1 VKLTIKRKIVAAA
14 GLALMVQ
21 TASAQTFQLTSDG
34 YFNAG
39 GTDVMAFSDF
49 YPEGHQGGVCVI
61 MNGRRVATNGDLRL
75 EATPGQWQPV
85 PKQLNRTVI
94 PPTESDRAGRIVT
107 TLCYPDSSRHLT
119 GFNPMVYP
127 DWHVNYTV
135 TVQPKDRGI
144 FVTVDLD
151 TPVPDFLLGKVGFNL
166 EFYPGDLFGK
176 PWMMEG
182 ARNADGTSITQTGIY
197 PQQPN
202 SPLLSLPTNRGHDGN
217 YFAGRGQ
224 KADLAQLDGLNV
236 PSAANHPYSPLR
248 ADDIIAAPYA
258 VGRKFTSRPDD
269 YLSRLTVES
278 YTGDLK
284 LYDGRMNHNNGWFV
298 LRSEIAKGATKNAV
312 CWFITPAVHQSW
324 YAPTVIQTS
333 QVGYLPH
340 QPKRIVIEDDRR
352 DSVRSQAP
360 LQRDN
365 GVELLRIEA
374 DGAHLVRFVKPA
386 VWGNFLRYRYSTAD
400 FSDVT
405 EPGLYQV
412 RYGQVKSTVFR
423 IADDVYE
430 RGVWQPVIEYF
441 LPVQMCHMRVSEKYR
456 IWHDACHMDDA
467 LMARVGNHI
476 DGYDQRPGL
485 SRYKEGDRVPGV
497 NVGGWHDAGD
507 FDLRVESQA
516 GEAYILALAY
526 EQFRPDIDVTSIDQQ
541 RHLVEIHQPDG
552 KNDILQQVENGAL
565 TVVRSYQALGRLYRG
580 IICSTLRQ
588 YAMLGDAA
596 AMTDG
601 QHNGDDRWIFTEDNP
616 VRALSTAAQLAGAAR
631 VLRGFNDAL
640 SQECLD
646 IATTLYLQSSTDGRM
661 AGAKLQTAVELYLA
675 TGQQPYLDFI
685 LGQQELITRSI
696 ARNGWFTARIAKQLE
711 TKNDKQ
717 AKTFVKAFRA
727 ALAGYKA
734 QLDRQTAETP
744 YGVPYRPSIWGAGW
758 DIQRFGF
765 EYYFLTDAYPDI
777 FPKATVYNA
786 LNFILG
792 CHPGSNS
799 ASFASGVGARSAT
812 VAYGLNR
819 ADWSYIPG
827 GVVSGTALIRPDFP
841 ELLEF
846 PFLWQQTEYVL
857 GGGSS
862 HYMFLVLA
870 ANKNKSLVL
879 AANKNKSGQ

>member
-1 VKLTIKRKIVAAA
+1 MNKFFSWVFA
-14 GLALMVQ
+14 LALICGSTIL
-21 TASAQTFQLTSDG
+21 TAKMSAQTFLLNSDG

-61 MNGRRVATNGDLRL
+61 MNGQRIATNGDIRL

-85 PKQLNRTVI
+85 PKQLSRRV
-94 PPTESDRAGRIVT
+94 DGGKIVT
-107 TLCYPDSSRHLT
+107 TLCYPDSSRHMT

-127 DWHVNYTV
+127 EWHVNYTV
-135 TVQPKDRGI
+135 TVEPQGKSI
-144 FVTVDLD
+144 LVTVDLD
-151 TPVPDFLLGKVGFNL
+151 KPVPDFLLGKAGFNL
-166 EFYPGDLFGK
+166 EFFPGELFGK
-176 PWMMEG
+176 PWLMD
-182 ARNADGTSITQTGIY
+182 NYSGIY

-202 SPLLSLPTNRGHDGN
+202 TPLLQVPTNRGHDGD

-224 KADLAQLDGLNV
+224 KADLAQLDGTG
-236 PSAANHPYSPLR
+236 YSPLR

-269 YLSRLTVES
+269 RSQRLTVES
-278 YTGDLK
+278 LTGDLK

-298 LRSEIAKGATKNAV
+298 LRSEIAPGTTKGAV
-312 CWFITPAVHQSW
+312 RWLITPVVDETWRYPA
-324 YAPTVIQTS
+324 VIQTS
-333 QVGYLPH
+333 QVGYLPQ
-340 QPKRIVIEDDRR
+340 QPKRIVIETDKRETTVGD
-352 DSVRSQAP
+352 VQ
-360 LQRDN
+360 
-365 GVELLRIEA
+365 
-374 DGAHLVRFVKPA
+374 LVRIGADSETVVRETPA
-386 VWGNFLRYRYSTAD
+386 KVWGQFLRYRYLTAD

-412 RYGQVKSTVFR
+412 RYGNSQSSVFR
-423 IADDVYE
+423 IADNVYE
-430 RGVWQPVIEYF
+430 RGIWQPVIEYF
-441 LPVQMCHMRVSEKYR
+441 LPVQMCHMRVAEKYR

-467 LMARVGNHI
+467 LMAHVGNHI

-485 SRYKEGDRVPGV
+485 SKYKEGEQVPGV
-497 NVGGWHDAGD
+497 NIGGWHDAGD

-526 EQFRPDIDVTSIDQQ
+526 EQFHPDIDVTAIDQN
-541 RHLVEIHQPDG
+541 RHRVEIHEPDG

-580 IICSTLRQ
+580 IICNSLRQ

-601 QHNGDDRWIFTEDNP
+601 VIGNDDDRWIFTEDNP
-616 VRALSTAAQLAGAAR
+616 MRAISTAAQLAGAAR
-631 VLRGFNDAL
+631 TLRGFNDPLA
-640 SQECLD
+640 QECLD
-646 IATTLYLQSSTDGRM
+646 IAAELYHKTNLAPFMTGI
-661 AGAKLQTAVELYLA
+661 KLQAAVELYLT
-675 TGQQPYLDFI
+675 TGEAEYLDFI
-685 LGQQELITRSI
+685 LAQQDAIVKNI
-696 ARNGWFTARIAKQLE
+696 ARTGWFTARIAKQLE
-711 TKNDKQ
+711 TKKDKRSRQ
-717 AKTFVKAFRA
+717 FVKAFRT
-727 ALAGYKA
+727 ALADYKA
-734 QLDRQTAETP
+734 SLDQKASETP

-765 EYYFLTDAYPDI
+765 EYYFLTNAYPDI
-777 FPKATVYNA
+777 FPKETVYNA
-786 LNFILG
+786 LNFVLG
-792 CHPGSNS
+792 CHPGSNT

-862 HYMFLVLA
+862 NYMFLVLA
-870 ANKNKSLVL
+870 AQ
-879 AANKNKSGQ
+879 AETY

>member
-1 VKLTIKRKIVAAA
+1 MQTKKVLNSEHQLFCMKQRFGMMRHIITVI
-14 GLALMVQ
+14 ALSTVVTVQ
-21 TASAQTFQLTSDG
+21 AQTFRLNTDG

-61 MNGRRVATNGDLRL
+61 MNGLRIATNGDIRL

-85 PKQLNRTVI
+85 PKQLSRKAEGN
-94 PPTESDRAGRIVT
+94 RIVT

-135 TVQPKDRGI
+135 SVEPQGRGI
-144 FVTVDLD
+144 LVTVDLD

-166 EFYPGDLFGK
+166 EFFPGYLFGK
-176 PWMMEG
+176 PWVM
-182 ARNADGTSITQTGIY
+182 DQQSGIY

-202 SPLLSLPTNRGHDGN
+202 SPLLQVPTNRGHDGN
-217 YFAGRGQ
+217 YFAGRGL
-224 KADLAQLDGLNV
+224 KADLTQLDGKG
-236 PSAANHPYSPLR
+236 YSPLR
-248 ADDIIAAPYA
+248 ADDIISAPYA
-258 VGRKFTSRPDD
+258 VGNRFTSRPDD
-269 YLSRLTVES
+269 RSQKLTVES
-278 YTGDLK
+278 LTGQLK

-298 LRSEIAKGATKNAV
+298 LRSEIAKGATKGAV
-312 CWFITPAVHQSW
+312 RWLITPEVDSQW
-324 YAPTVIQTS
+324 RYQPVIQTS
-333 QVGYLPH
+333 QIGY
-340 QPKRIVIEDDRR
+340 QPRQQKHIVIETDRR
-352 DSVRSQAP
+352 DDTIEP
-360 LQRDN
+360 LQ
-365 GVELLRIEA
+365 VVRIDA
-374 DGAHLVRFVKPA
+374 DGETVVRTVEPK
-386 VWGNFLRYRYSTAD
+386 VWGDFLRYRYLTAD
-400 FSDVT
+400 LSDVA
-405 EPGLYQV
+405 EAGLYQL
-412 RYGQVKSTVFR
+412 RYASAQSSVFR
-423 IADDVYE
+423 IADDIYD
-430 RGVWQPVIEYF
+430 RGVWQPVVEYF

-456 IWHDACHMDDA
+456 VWHDACHMDDA

-476 DGYDQRPGL
+476 DGYVQQPGL
-485 SRYKEGDRVPGV
+485 SNYKEGERVPEV

-516 GEAYILALAY
+516 GEAYILALTY
-526 EQFRPDIDVTSIDQQ
+526 EQFHPDIDVTAIDQQ
-541 RHLVEIHQPDG
+541 RHRVEIHEPDG
-552 KNDILQQVENGAL
+552 KNDILQQVENGVL

-580 IICSTLRQ
+580 IICNSLRQ

-601 QHNGDDRWIFTEDNP
+601 VAGNSDDRWIFTEDNP
-616 VRALSTAAQLAGAAR
+616 MRALSTAAQLAGAAR
-631 VLRGFNDAL
+631 VLRGFNDVL
-640 SQECLD
+640 SAECLD
-646 IATTLYLQSSTDGRM
+646 IAQKLYQDTE
-661 AGAKLQTAVELYLA
+661 AGGFLTGVKLQAAVELYLT
-675 TGQQPYLDFI
+675 TGEQAYLDFI
-685 LGQQELITRSI
+685 LGQQQLVTNNI
-696 ARNGWFTARIAKQLE
+696 ARTCWFTARIAKLLE
-711 TKNDKQ
+711 TKKDKRSRQ
-717 AKTFVKAFRA
+717 FVEAFRA
-727 ALAGYKA
+727 ALVGYKS
-734 QLDRQTAETP
+734 QLDKQSAETP

-765 EYYFLTDAYPDI
+765 EYYFLTSAYPEVFSKSTI
-777 FPKATVYNA
+777 YNA
-786 LNFILG
+786 LDFILG
-792 CHPGSNS
+792 CHPGSNT

-870 ANKNKSLVL
+870 ARD
-879 AANKNKSGQ
+879 

>member
-1 VKLTIKRKIVAAA
+1 MNRRDFIKF
-14 GLALMVQ
+14 ALLSLSMV
-21 TASAQTFQLTSDG
+21 TAHGWAQTFQLNSDG

-61 MNGRRVATNGDLRL
+61 MNGHRIATNGDIRL

-85 PKQLNRTVI
+85 PKQLSRRVVTQ
-94 PPTESDRAGRIVT
+94 DGGGRIVT

-127 DWHVNYTV
+127 NWHVNYTV
-135 TVQPKDRGI
+135 TVEPQGKGI
-144 FVTVDLD
+144 LVTVDLD
-151 TPVPDFLLGKVGFNL
+151 NPVPDFLLGKAGFNL
-166 EFYPGDLFGK
+166 EFFPGELFGK
-176 PWMMEG
+176 PWLMDDQSG
-182 ARNADGTSITQTGIY
+182 LY

-202 SPLLSLPTNRGHDGN
+202 APLLQVPTNRGHDGD
-217 YFAGRGQ
+217 YFAGHGQ
-224 KADLAQLDGLNV
+224 RADLAQLDGLRDGLYDGPFV
-236 PSAANHPYSPLR
+236 SDGFAVGAPYSPVGAPYSPLR

-258 VGRKFTSRPDD
+258 VGRTFTSRPEDRS
-269 YLSRLTVES
+269 YRLTVES
-278 YTGDLK
+278 LTGDLK

-298 LRSEIAKGATKNAV
+298 LRSEIAPGATKGAV
-312 CWFITPAVHQSW
+312 RWLITPAVDETW
-324 YAPTVIQTS
+324 RYPAVIQTS
-333 QVGYLPH
+333 QVGYLPQ
-340 QPKRIVIEDDRR
+340 QPKHIVIETDKRET
-352 DSVRSQAP
+352 SVGNVQ
-360 LQRDN
+360 L
-365 GVELLRIEA
+365 VRIGA
-374 DGAHLVRFVKPA
+374 DGETVIRETPA
-386 VWGNFLRYRYSTAD
+386 QVWGQFLRYRYLTAD

-412 RYGQVKSTVFR
+412 RYGNSRSSVFR
-423 IADDVYE
+423 IAGDVYE
-430 RGVWQPVIEYF
+430 RGVWQPVVEYF
-441 LPVQMCHMRVSEKYR
+441 LPVQMCHVRVAEKYR
-456 IWHDACHMDDA
+456 VWHDACHLDDA
-467 LMARVGNHI
+467 LMARVSNHI

-485 SRYKEGDRVPGV
+485 SKYKEGEQVPGV
-497 NVGGWHDAGD
+497 NIGGWHDAGD

-526 EQFRPDIDVTSIDQQ
+526 EQFRPDIDVTAIDHK
-541 RHLVEIHQPDG
+541 RHHVEIHEPDG
-552 KNDILQQVENGAL
+552 KNDILQQVENGAI

-601 QHNGDDRWIFTEDNP
+601 VIGNSDDRWIFTEDNP
-616 VRALSTAAQLAGAAR
+616 GRALSTAAQLAGAAR
-631 VLRGFNDAL
+631 TLRGFNDLLA
-640 SQECLD
+640 QECLG
-646 IATTLYLQSSTDGRM
+646 IAAELYHQTDVAPAMTGM
-661 AGAKLQTAVELYLA
+661 KLQAAVELYLT
-675 TGQQPYLDFI
+675 TGEAEYLNLI
-685 LGQQELITRSI
+685 LARQDAIIKNI
-696 ARNGWFTARIAKQLE
+696 ARTGWFTARIAKQLE
-711 TKNDKQ
+711 AKSQ
-717 AKTFVKAFRA
+717 AKGISSRDRKAYRAFTTAFRT
-727 ALAGYKA
+727 ALADYKA
-734 QLDRQTAETP
+734 HLDRQAAETP

-765 EYYFLTDAYPDI
+765 EYYFLASAYPDI
-777 FPKATVYNA
+777 FPKETVYNA
-786 LNFILG
+786 LNFVLG
-792 CHPGSNS
+792 CHPGSNT

-819 ADWSYIPG
+819 AVWSYIPG

-870 ANKNKSLVL
+870 AIDF
-879 AANKNKSGQ
+879 Q